1 MTVLSPF
8 VNKHVTTKTKLRG
21 NGGTAPR
28 ILTLSISHRKW
39 IPQHFGGSTFW
50 QRASGILD
58 RKSNSR
64 YGIGVNRGIL
74 APVESRTPF
83 F

>member
-8 VNKHVTTKTKLRG
+8 VNKLVTTKTKLRG

-39 IPQHFGGSTFW
+39 ITHHFGGSTLW
-50 QRASGILD
+50 EGASGILD

-64 YGIGVNRGIL
+64 YGIGAKRGIL
-74 APVESRTPF
+74 APVES
-83 F
+83 